1 MLVRPALVPS
11 WPPGLVDLFG
21 REGPLL
27 LEVGFGDGRF
37 TAELAKAHPDW
48 LILGAEVSASSVL
61 RAYRR
66 LRQEGVGNV
75 RLYHGQ
81 GTFALRNLV
90 PPGSLRRVIVNF
102 PDPWPKKRH
111 QAKRLSREEFF
122 RKLSIRLVEGGDLLL
137 TTDHEEYFRFALEE
151 AAKTGLY
158 RVEVR
163 EPPKAHL
170 RTKYALKWKAAG
182 RTFFHA
188 VFTKVGVAL
197 PEGQT
202 RLADPTPWPPIRR
215 YEVAHALLTG
225 TLPQELRLAK
235 VPLVTPKG
243 VVVFLEVARGET
255 GFYVLTHVEE
265 EDLTQDLLL
274 EVRRSARGIYAGV
287 SRFGSPLITEGVKE
301 AVRALM
307 AKLIGMG
314 LEVVQDHT

>member
-1 MLVRPALVPS
+1 MLVRPALLPL
-11 WPPGLVDLFG
+11 WPPRVKDLFG
-21 REGPLL
+21 REGPLV

-37 TAELAKAHPDW
+37 TAELAKAHPEW
-48 LILGAEVSASSVL
+48 LILGAEVSAASVL

-66 LRQEGVGNV
+66 LKREGIGNV

-81 GTFALRNLV
+81 GPFALRNLV

-111 QAKRLSREEFF
+111 QAKRLLREDFF
-122 RKLSIRLVEGGDLLL
+122 RKLSTRLVEGGDLLL

-163 EPPKAHL
+163 DPPEAHL

-188 VFTKVGVAL
+188 VFTKVAVAL

-215 YEVAHALLTG
+215 YEVAHALLRG
-225 TLPQELRLAK
+225 ELPKELTLAK
-235 VPLVTPKG
+235 APVAIPGG
-243 VVVFLEVARGET
+243 VAVFLEVARGEE

-274 EVRRSARGIYAGV
+274 EVRRSAHGLYAGV

-301 AVRALM
+301 AVRVLVRE
-307 AKLIGMG
+307 LGGVG

>member
-1 MLVRPALVPS
+1 M
-11 WPPGLVDLFG
+11 DLFG
-21 REGPLL
+21 REGPLV

-37 TAELAKAHPDW
+37 TAELAKAHPEW
-48 LILGAEVSASSVL
+48 LILGAEVSAASVL

-66 LRQEGVGNV
+66 LKREGIGNV

-81 GTFALRNLV
+81 GPFALRNLV

-111 QAKRLSREEFF
+111 QRKRLLQEGFF
-122 RKLSIRLVEGGDLLL
+122 RRLSTRLVEGGDLLL

-151 AAKTGLY
+151 AKRSGLY
-158 RVEVR
+158 RVEVK
-163 EPPKAHL
+163 EPPEAHL
-170 RTKYALKWKAAG
+170 RTKYALKWKEAG

-188 VFTKVGVAL
+188 VFTKVA
-197 PEGQT
+197 E
-202 RLADPTPWPPIRR
+202 DPTPWPPIRR
-215 YEVAHALLTG
+215 YEVAHALLRG
-225 TLPQELRLAK
+225 ELPKELTLAK
-235 VPLVTPKG
+235 APVAIPGG
-243 VVVFLEVARGET
+243 VAVFLEVARGEE

-274 EVRRSARGIYAGV
+274 EVRRSAHGLYAGV

-301 AVRALM
+301 AVRALVQE
-307 AKLIGMG
+307 LGRVG

>member
-1 MLVRPALVPS
+1 MV
-11 WPPGLVDLFG
+11 
-21 REGPLL
+21 

-37 TAELAKAHPDW
+37 TAELAKAHPEW
-48 LILGAEVSASSVL
+48 LILGAEVSAASVL

-66 LRQEGVGNV
+66 LKREGIGNV

-81 GTFALRNLV
+81 GPFALRNLV

-111 QAKRLSREEFF
+111 QRKRLLQEGFF
-122 RKLSIRLVEGGDLLL
+122 RRLSTRLMGGGDLLL

-151 AAKTGLY
+151 AKRSGLY
-158 RVEVR
+158 RVEVK
-163 EPPKAHL
+163 EPPEAHL
-170 RTKYALKWKAAG
+170 RTKYALKWKEAG

-188 VFTKVGVAL
+188 VFTKVA
-197 PEGQT
+197 E
-202 RLADPTPWPPIRR
+202 DPTPWPPIRR
-215 YEVAHALLTG
+215 YEVAHALLRG
-225 TLPQELRLAK
+225 ELPKELTLAK
-235 VPLVTPKG
+235 APVAIPGG
-243 VVVFLEVARGET
+243 VAVFLEVARGEE

-274 EVRRSARGIYAGV
+274 EVRRSAHGLYAGV

-301 AVRALM
+301 AVRALVQE
-307 AKLIGMG
+307 LGGVG

>member
-1 MLVRPALVPS
+1 MLVRPALLPV
-11 WPPGLVDLFG
+11 WPPRVADLFG

-37 TAELAKAHPDW
+37 TAELAKAHPEW
-48 LILGAEVSASSVL
+48 LILGAEVSAASVL

-66 LRQEGVGNV
+66 LKREGIGNV

-81 GTFALRNLV
+81 GPFALRNLV

-111 QAKRLSREEFF
+111 QRKRLLQEGFF
-122 RKLSIRLVEGGDLLL
+122 RRLSTRLMGGGDLLL

-151 AAKTGLY
+151 AKRSGLY
-158 RVEVR
+158 RVEVK
-163 EPPKAHL
+163 EPPEAHL
-170 RTKYALKWKAAG
+170 RTKYALKWKEAG

-188 VFTKVGVAL
+188 VFTKVA
-197 PEGQT
+197 E
-202 RLADPTPWPPIRR
+202 DPTPWPPIRR
-215 YEVAHALLTG
+215 YEVAHALLRG
-225 TLPQELRLAK
+225 ELPKELTLAK
-235 VPLVTPKG
+235 APVAIPGG
-243 VVVFLEVARGET
+243 VAVFLEVARGEE

-274 EVRRSARGIYAGV
+274 EVRRSAHGLYAGV

-301 AVRALM
+301 AVRALVRE
-307 AKLIGMG
+307 LGRVG

>member
-1 MLVRPALVPS
+1 MLVRPALLPL
-11 WPPGLVDLFG
+11 WPPRVKDLFG
-21 REGPLL
+21 REGPLV

-37 TAELAKAHPDW
+37 TAELAKAHPEW
-48 LILGAEVSASSVL
+48 LILGAEVSAASVL

-66 LRQEGVGNV
+66 LKREGIGNV

-81 GTFALRNLV
+81 GPFALRNLV

-111 QAKRLSREEFF
+111 QRKRLLQEGFF
-122 RKLSIRLVEGGDLLL
+122 RRLSTRLMGGGDLLL

-151 AAKTGLY
+151 AKRSGLY
-158 RVEVR
+158 RVEVK
-163 EPPKAHL
+163 EPPEAHL
-170 RTKYALKWKAAG
+170 RTKYALKWKEAG

-188 VFTKVGVAL
+188 VFTKVA
-197 PEGQT
+197 E
-202 RLADPTPWPPIRR
+202 DPTPWPPIRR
-215 YEVAHALLTG
+215 YEVAHALLRG
-225 TLPQELRLAK
+225 ELPKELTLAK
-235 VPLVTPKG
+235 APVAIPGG
-243 VVVFLEVARGET
+243 VAVFLEVARGEE

-274 EVRRSARGIYAGV
+274 EVRRSAHGLYAGV

-301 AVRALM
+301 AVRALVQE
-307 AKLIGMG
+307 LGGVG

>member
-1 MLVRPALVPS
+1 MK
-11 WPPGLVDLFG
+11 DLFG
-21 REGPLL
+21 REGPLV

-37 TAELAKAHPDW
+37 TAELAKAHPEW
-48 LILGAEVSASSVL
+48 LILGAEVSAASVL

-66 LRQEGVGNV
+66 LKREGIGNV

-81 GTFALRNLV
+81 GPFALRNLV

-111 QAKRLSREEFF
+111 QRKRLLQEGFF
-122 RKLSIRLVEGGDLLL
+122 RRLSTRLMGGGDLLL

-151 AAKTGLY
+151 AKRSGLY
-158 RVEVR
+158 RVEVK
-163 EPPKAHL
+163 EPPEAHL
-170 RTKYALKWKAAG
+170 RTKYALKWKEAG

-188 VFTKVGVAL
+188 VFTKVA
-197 PEGQT
+197 E
-202 RLADPTPWPPIRR
+202 DPTPWPPIRR
-215 YEVAHALLTG
+215 YEVAHALLRG
-225 TLPQELRLAK
+225 ELPKELTLAK
-235 VPLVTPKG
+235 APVAIPGG
-243 VVVFLEVARGET
+243 VAVFLEVARGEE

-274 EVRRSARGIYAGV
+274 EVRRSAHGLYAGV

-301 AVRALM
+301 AVRALVRE
-307 AKLIGMG
+307 LGGVG